1 MTKDEILARYHK
13 EGMNFNEAY
22 AALSKLGY
30 GHWQI
35 GRLLGEG

>member
-1 MTKDEILARYHK
+1 MTKDEILAQYQK
-13 EGMNFNEAY
+13 GMSFNEAY

-35 GRLLGEG
+35 GRMLGEG